1 MKRTIKMWLFL
12 IFVLGSVAGCSPQ
25 AKSGLTVVATTTIVG
40 DVVRQIGADRIHLV
54 VLLPVGAD
62 PHTYEPRPSDAA
74 AIQDAAVIF
83 MNGLELEHSLEPV
96 ITANATGKV
105 IAVSDGIDVL
115 PFSSQVGGETHSAG
129 DPHVW
134 MDPNNVMVWVNNIE
148 KALAEI
154 DPQGANIYQ
163 TNADIY
169 LQQLSALDGWIK
181 TQVNAIPLDNRKLIT
196 DHQSL
201 GYFAKR
207 YGFDLAGFIIP
218 SVSTDAS
225 VSAADLAAVEK
236 EIKDSGIRTI
246 FVEKNSNES
255 VAAQIT
261 ADTGTTYATIYT
273 GSLGDEKSSAATY
286 LDFMRYDVTAIIEGL
301 K

>member
-1 MKRTIKMWLFL
+1 MKRTLLVWLFL
-12 IFVLGSVAGCSPQ
+12 IIVWGSVTGCTPQ
-25 AKSGLTVVATTTIVG
+25 TKSGLTVVATTTIVG
-40 DVVRQIGADRIHLV
+40 DVVRQVGGERIHLV

-105 IAVSDGIDVL
+105 ITVSDGIDVL
-115 PFSSQVGGETHSAG
+115 PFSAQAGEEAHSAG

-134 MDPNNVMVWVNNIE
+134 MDPNNVMVWVKNIE

-154 DPQGANIYQ
+154 DPQGASIYQ
-163 TNADIY
+163 SNADAY
-169 LQQLSALDGWIK
+169 LQQLSALDAWIK
-181 TQVNAIPLDNRKLIT
+181 TEVNGIPLEKRKLIT

-201 GYFAKR
+201 GYFARR
-207 YGFDLAGFIIP
+207 YGFDLAGLIIP
-218 SVSTDAS
+218 SISTDAS

-261 ADTGTTYATIYT
+261 ADTGTTYVTIYT
-273 GSLGDEKSSAATY
+273 GTLGDEKSGAATY
-286 LDFMRYDVTAIIEGL
+286 LDFMRINVTAIIDGL

>member
-1 MKRTIKMWLFL
+1 MWLFL

-25 AKSGLTVVATTTIVG
+25 AKSSLTVVATTTIVG

-62 PHTYEPRPSDAA
+62 PHTYEPRPRDAA